1 MIKSKYGTIELEG
14 NSDDIY
20 ADLTS
25 VVKAIKSSGCLSIKE
40 TFEACLNGI
49 LSDKEIT
56 KTLRGSIKKVLRLG
70 SMSIEERVADVMLMI
85 AEEKKDAD
93 RSCS

>member
-1 MIKSKYGTIELEG
+1 MIKSKYGMTELEG

-25 VVKAIKSSGCLSIKE
+25 VVKAIESLR
-40 TFEACLNGI
+40 TFAYKRIFRSLLDGI

-56 KTLRGSIKKVLRLG
+56 KTLRGSIKEVLRLR
-70 SMSIEERVADVMLMI
+70 SMSIEEKVADVMLMI
-85 AEEKKDAD
+85 AEEKNDAD

>member
-1 MIKSKYGTIELEG
+1 MIKSKYGTTELEG

-25 VVKAIKSSGCLSIKE
+25 AVKAIESSGRLPIKE
-40 TFEACLNGI
+40 IFEACLNGI

-56 KTLRGSIKKVLRLG
+56 KTLRGSTKEVLRLR
-70 SMSIEERVADVMLMI
+70 SMSIEEKVADVMLMI
-85 AEEKKDAD
+85 AEEKNDAD